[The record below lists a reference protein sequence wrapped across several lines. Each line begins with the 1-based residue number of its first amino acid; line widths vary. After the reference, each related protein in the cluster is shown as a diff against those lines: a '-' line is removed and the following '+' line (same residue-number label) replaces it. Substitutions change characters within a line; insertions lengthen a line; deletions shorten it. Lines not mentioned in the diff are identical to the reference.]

1 VAALTIRCDVG
12 APNHENTLKEILD
25 FFRSYEW
32 IDWWRFELCL
42 VVSLALAGLVYLFFA
57 DKSVGCRI
65 SFAVVTVGGITGLI
79 WQWCKRRMI

>member
-1 VAALTIRCDVG
+1 MG
-12 APNHENTLKEILD
+12 ARNHENTLKEILD

-42 VVSLALAGLVYLFFA
+42 VVSLALAGLVYLLVA
-57 DKSVGCRI
+57 DRSVAWRLALG
-65 SFAVVTVGGITGLI
+65 VVILGGIAGLI